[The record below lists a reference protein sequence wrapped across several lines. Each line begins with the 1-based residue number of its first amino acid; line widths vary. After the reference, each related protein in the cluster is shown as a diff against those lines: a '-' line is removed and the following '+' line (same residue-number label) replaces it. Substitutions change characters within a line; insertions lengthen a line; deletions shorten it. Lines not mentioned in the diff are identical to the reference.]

1 MMVKQIESLSTRL
14 TKAKDTLT
22 DDLKTAKHVLTFKIE
37 ETDKF
42 FNEQV
47 EILQGTIERNKGIS
61 KENLSRV
68 KEDLLKTIKNESDQL
83 KSVIVKTKD
92 EVTVQREEAQ
102 SKFEDKIR
110 KIKEVSAQFFNKYDK
125 KLTGY
130 DDSMKELEKT
140 IEEFAKLL
148 VKPQEVNQARLFAI
162 ETRMKETEDFRLKE
176 ISFIKDVFKKLI
188 FALEQTEIS
197 STLNPVV

>member
-1 MMVKQIESLSTRL
+1 MVKQIESLSTRL

-68 KEDLLKTIKNESDQL
+68 KEDLLKTIKSESEQL

-197 STLNPVV
+197 FTLNPVV

>member
-68 KEDLLKTIKNESDQL
+68 KEDLLKTIKNESD
-83 KSVIVKTKD
+83 
-92 EVTVQREEAQ
+92 
-102 SKFEDKIR
+102 
-110 KIKEVSAQFFNKYDK
+110 
-125 KLTGY
+125 
-130 DDSMKELEKT
+130 
-140 IEEFAKLL
+140 
-148 VKPQEVNQARLFAI
+148 
-162 ETRMKETEDFRLKE
+162 
-176 ISFIKDVFKKLI
+176 
-188 FALEQTEIS
+188 
-197 STLNPVV
+197 

>member
-61 KENLSRV
+61 KENLSRA
-68 KEDLLKTIKNESDQL
+68 KEDLLKTIKSESEQL

>member
-1 MMVKQIESLSTRL
+1 MVKQIESLSTRL

-61 KENLSRV
+61 KENLSRA
-68 KEDLLKTIKNESDQL
+68 KDDLLKTIKSESEQL

>member
-68 KEDLLKTIKNESDQL
+68 KEDLLKTIKSESEQL